1 VNDEVVLS
9 VDEARPDAHNLPK
22 QERGITPQMVGRY
35 PHHDVLEQT
44 DHWDDLTRK
53 VVLDRVENVP
63 SIVYFDEAEAETLKA
78 FCDVVTAQDSEPR
91 VPVLSYIDEKLQ
103 AGKRDGWRFYDLPDD
118 GALWRLLARGLD
130 DEALAQSYESY
141 AAAPLETQVDIVHRF
156 SKADLHGGVWDTINV
171 ARAFS
176 VVMRYVAQAF
186 YSHPYAWNEIGFG
199 GPAYPRGYAAFGA
212 PHLGERESWET
223 PESVHYDPV
232 SDTRK
237 RGLD

>member
-1 VNDEVVLS
+1 
-9 VDEARPDAHNLPK
+9 
-22 QERGITPQMVGRY
+22 MVGRY
-35 PHHDVLEQT
+35 PQHDVLAQA
-44 DHWDDLTRK
+44 DHWDELTRK
-53 VVLDRVENVP
+53 VVLDRVANTP
-63 SIVYFDEAEAETLKA
+63 PIVYFERAEAETLKA

-103 AGKRDGWRFYDLPDD
+103 SGKRDGWRFYDLPDD
-118 GALWRLLARGLD
+118 GELWRLLARGLD
-130 DEALAQSYESY
+130 DEARTRSYPSY
-141 AAAPLETQVDIVHRF
+141 AAAPLEVQVDVVHRF
-156 SKADLHGGVWDTINV
+156 SKADLHGGVWATINV

-186 YSHPYAWNEIGFG
+186 YAHPYAWNEIGFS
-199 GPAYPRGYAAFGA
+199 GPAYPRGYAAFDA

-223 PESVHYDPV
+223 QESVHYDPV